1 MTTLATSSNAKAVTR
16 LDVCRR
22 CTAPAHIHT
31 QSTRMVNVHLTPH
44 THTTHTDLRRHCCG
58 RVRVRVCVNVRDRG
72 GRARRAHTGGRW
84 RPCIHARVGAQ
95 QILAWV
101 RSDREK
107 RCKPAPSP
115 TRSLLLYIYLDRRLP
130 VTLFVYRLQ
139 ELISALS
146 LSLCVCVPRVPF
158 TPSMHSTSRPVSVPR
173 PRPTRV
179 SGAGYRAITGGGSCC
194 RNLSKSCSH
203 ICTII
208 TRTSRVKP
216 RRTHAPTETHTQT
229 IYTHTR
235 PK

>member
-1 MTTLATSSNAKAVTR
+1 VGTLCVCVTGPVRLPSLTMTTLATSSNAKAVTR

-44 THTTHTDLRRHCCG
+44 THTTHTDLRRHCSG
-58 RVRVRVCVNVRDRG
+58 RVRVRVCVDMRDRE

-115 TRSLLLYIYLDRRLP
+115 TRSLLLNLYLDKRLH
-130 VTLFVYRLQ
+130 VTWFVYRLQ

-146 LSLCVCVPRVPF
+146 LSLCVCR
-158 TPSMHSTSRPVSVPR
+158 
-173 PRPTRV
+173 
-179 SGAGYRAITGGGSCC
+179 GYRS
-194 RNLSKSCSH
+194 RRP
-203 ICTII
+203 CTAL
-208 TRTSRVKP
+208 RGQCPSQGQGP
-216 RRTHAPTETHTQT
+216 RE
-229 IYTHTR
+229 
-235 PK
+235 